1 MKSLRFYALFFTLSV
16 VFGGLNA
23 GRAAA
28 QAQPTAPQIAK
39 NTKEARTNTAQS
51 EDSADKPETPSAP
64 SYSLR
69 TNAPIVTRVGVQNAQ
84 TLPLT
89 LNEAIRRALENNNDI
104 EVAKNDVRI
113 AESNLRSLLGIYDG
127 VFTIQ
132 PNLDRS
138 SSTGRGATTD
148 FRVNSDF
155 TQQIRPGGG
164 SIKGFLNN
172 SRTENQ
178 FAQQQVTS
186 GTSTSSSAVFST
198 SLGVTYTQPLWRN
211 LKVDSNRRQ
220 IKIQRKRVSQSDA
233 DFRRQAI
240 LVISQVQSAYWDL
253 VFALRNQQN
262 QVANVN
268 LSRENLRVIEAK
280 ISAGS
285 SAPLEKAEVMTEL
298 ANREGELLN
307 ATQQVSTAENR
318 LKQLFLRDPNSSDW
332 LAAIVP
338 TDAPVFSNDPVDMD
352 AAMKDAMEFRPE
364 LSRLRLEKEIN
375 KIDLDFYKNQTKPR
389 VDLVSTFS
397 LDGLALGKVSTSS
410 FTSPLVIPQTAG
422 SETSSSA
429 YFYNLIC
436 RSTITPPPGCATI
449 PSVVV
454 SGTPSYYNG
463 GFNRSFANLFR
474 SDAPNFTVG
483 VTFSF
488 PLRNKTAKA
497 DLATARLQTE
507 RIDAQTRS
515 QEQTVIAEVRNAVQA
530 VETARLRIAT
540 ARTARENAEIQLE
553 GERKLFEVG
562 RSTTFL
568 LFQRENAL
576 TNARNSEI
584 RAETDYN
591 KALSEL
597 QRVTSTTFRVNN
609 IQVDSP
615 AGNQQ

>member
-1 MKSLRFYALFFTLSV
+1 MFTVSVSL
-16 VFGGLNA
+16 GGMTA
-23 GRAAA
+23 TEAFA
-28 QAQPTAPQIAK
+28 QSPTPAPQIAK
-39 NTKEARTNTAQS
+39 NQLEAGRTLEKEETAPAAAENRLTFSFSNRPAPKLARA
-51 EDSADKPETPSAP
+51 
-64 SYSLR
+64 
-69 TNAPIVTRVGVQNAQ
+69 GVQSSQ

-89 LNEAIRRALENNNDI
+89 LSEAISKALENNNDI

-138 SSTGRGATTD
+138 SSTGRGATID
-148 FRVNSDF
+148 FRVNSEF
-155 TQQIRPGGG
+155 LQQVKPGGG
-164 SIKGFLNN
+164 TIRGFLNN

-186 GTSTSSSAVFST
+186 GSTTVNGAVFST
-198 SLGVTYTQPLWRN
+198 SLGVQYTQPLFRN
-211 LKVDSNRRQ
+211 LRIDNNRRL
-220 IKIQRKRVSQSDA
+220 IKIQRRRVSQTDA

-240 LVISQVQSAYWDL
+240 TVISQVQSAYWDL

-268 LSRENLRVIEAK
+268 LSRENLRQIEAK
-280 ISAGS
+280 IEAGTA
-285 SAPLEKAEVMTEL
+285 APLQKAEVETEL
-298 ANREGELLN
+298 ATREGDLLT
-307 ATQQVSTAENR
+307 AIQQVSTAENR
-318 LKQLFLRDPNSSDW
+318 LKQLFLRDPQAGEW
-332 LAAIVP
+332 TVQIVP
-338 TDAPVFSNDPVDMD
+338 TDAPVLSDDPINLD

-364 LSRLRLEKEIN
+364 LSRLRLEKEVN
-375 KIDLDFYKNQTKPR
+375 RIDLEFYRNQTKPQI
-389 VDLVSTFS
+389 DLVSTFS
-397 LDGLALGKVSTSS
+397 LDGLSLGNVSTDA
-410 FTSPLVIPQTAG
+410 FQAPLFDPTIANTTN
-422 SETSSSA
+422 S

-436 RSTITPPPGCATI
+436 NSTTTPAPSGCGPGGI
-449 PSVVV
+449 PIVTVPGSP
-454 SGTPSYYNG
+454 GYYRG

-474 SDAPNFTVG
+474 SDAPNYTIG

-497 DLATARLQTE
+497 DLATARLETE
-507 RIDAQTRS
+507 RIDALTRS
-515 QEQTVIAEVRNAVQA
+515 QEQLVIAEVRNAVQA
-530 VETARLRIAT
+530 VETARQRIAT
-540 ARTARENAEIQLE
+540 ARRARENAEIQLE
-553 GERKLFEVG
+553 GERRLFEVG
-562 RSTTFL
+562 RTTTFF

-576 TNARNSEI
+576 TNARNAEI

-615 AGNQQ
+615 MNDQ